1 MFRASKFYRTQD
13 PYCLLDAFA
22 GVDEAGEAS
31 IHAGRIPGHI
41 MRQYTV
47 IKSWELELGAALCAR
62 LGLAGLCWLGCER
75 ENDSWKLR
83 AGSWELAGGA
93 GDWSGAGFSAG
104 ATASPLCH
112 KIL

>member
-1 MFRASKFYRTQD
+1 M
-13 PYCLLDAFA
+13 
-22 GVDEAGEAS
+22 
-31 IHAGRIPGHI
+31 
-41 MRQYTV
+41 

-62 LGLAGLCWLGCER
+62 LGLAGWAASG
-75 ENDSWKLR
+75 KMT